1 MNRMEWWEENHYTS
15 LNVDLTA
22 DSSEEEEEE
31 QEEGEEKDIQYVV
44 GDVTH
49 PQFAGTRDA
58 LIVHCVGEE
67 PHSYILSPLLTSLSF
82 SDDSGR
88 WGRGGLFSVISA
100 RSQMP
105 EQQYRLAGK
114 MRGWCA

>member
-1 MNRMEWWEENHYTS
+1 MNRMEWWEENHYTT

-31 QEEGEEKDIQYVV
+31 EVEGEEKDIQYVV

-49 PQFAGTRDA
+49 PQYAGTRDA

-67 PHSYILSPLLTSLSF
+67 PHSYIVSPLLTSSL
-82 SDDSGR
+82 
-88 WGRGGLFSVISA
+88 
-100 RSQMP
+100 SQMTQGGGGEEDCFLLSLP
-105 EQQYRLAGK
+105 VLRCQSNSTDWPAR
-114 MRGWCA
+114 